1 MPAKTKK
8 PPATIDAIRREL
20 AAAEAVVG
28 GLRAKL
34 AKMEAH
40 ERGEAAPVCGLD
52 LLWDAALPM
61 SRQRSSKQK
70 CRVAWAKLPAAARP
84 TIAVAVAALKAWNRC
99 KQWYIDDHLYAKG
112 LDKFIKDRMWEALPE
127 ESNTAAP
134 LHRNMSTPQP
144 LPAQDADEKVVSPEE
159 IARLLGRAPK
169 PAAPQPKPK
178 DGIHGP
184 DQIAAMLSFVD
195 SMQFPANPPQSDD

>member
-8 PPATIDAIRREL
+8 PPATIDSIRRQL
-20 AAAEAVVG
+20 ADVEAEAG
-28 GLRAKL
+28 RLRAKL

-40 ERGEAAPVCGLD
+40 ASGEEAPVCGLD

-112 LDKFIKDRMWEALPE
+112 LDKFIKDRMWESLPE
-127 ESNTAAP
+127 ESKTAAP
-134 LHRNMSTPQP
+134 LHRNMSNPQP
-144 LPAQDADEKVVSPEE
+144 LPAPDADEKVVSPEE
-159 IARLLGRAPK
+159 IARLLGRDPK
-169 PAAPQPKPK
+169 SAAPAAKPK
-178 DGIHGP
+178 DNIHGP
-184 DQIAAMLSFVD
+184 DQIAAMLGFVD
-195 SMQFPANPPQSDD
+195 AIEFPANPSHD